1 MPAGAAAAG
10 GLALVALIGV
20 SWTVAGVL
28 PCDAGC
34 PAEGS
39 ASQAVHNTVG
49 LLGYLGGAVGL
60 LWLGAPLKRT
70 GAHWHAAVTTSCG
83 VVALAALAAAVF
95 GWMLFTATRTPAARA
110 SPRTV
115 PSYQRVVR
123 PTPIMRPCM
132 IEFGARNDALSALVV
147 T

>member
-28 PCDAGC
+28 LCDAGC

-83 VVALAALAAAVF
+83 VVALAALAAMAAPALDEVRGLSQRVGEAAVF
-95 GWMLFTATRTPAARA
+95 GWMLFTATRPPPAA
-110 SPRTV
+110 V
-115 PSYQRVVR
+115 
-123 PTPIMRPCM
+123 
-132 IEFGARNDALSALVV
+132 E
-147 T
+147 